1 MRYIGIDYGGK
12 RTGIAISDE
21 MGKFAFPHSVAP
33 TGKFFDIL
41 KELVEKENVK
51 TIVVG
56 DSKNFDMEDNDIM
69 VEINKFVQRWKEDGG
84 VHIEMYPEFMTSQMA
99 RRVAADD
106 DMHDAR
112 AAALILQGYLD
123 SRE

>member
-12 RTGIAISDE
+12 RTGIALSDE

-41 KELVEKENVK
+41 KELVEKEDVK
-51 TIVVG
+51 TIVIG
-56 DSKNFDMEDNDIM
+56 DSKDFDMKDNDIM
-69 VEINKFVQRWKEDGG
+69 KEVNKFVERWKKDGG

-99 RRVAADD
+99 RRVAVDD